1 MASISGL
8 TPHDVSI
15 IKARLLQGEF
25 QHHIAADY
33 GLNQGRICEIA
44 KGKRFAHVLPATLSS
59 RGQQFRLTDPTK
71 HRRK

>member
-59 RGQQFRLTDPTK
+59 DQGGACYVG
-71 HRRK
+71 

>member
-15 IKARLLQGEF
+15 IKARLLRGEF
-25 QHHIAADY
+25 EHRIAADY

-44 KGKRFAHVLPATLSS
+44 KGKRFAHVLPATHSS
-59 RGQQFRLTDPTK
+59 DQEGSCYVG
-71 HRRK
+71 

>member
-25 QHHIAADY
+25 QHRIAADY
-33 GLNQGRICEIA
+33 DLNQGRICEIA
-44 KGKRFAHVLPATLSS
+44 KGKRFAHIRPAALSDAQ
-59 RGQQFRLTDPTK
+59 RGAS
-71 HRRK
+71 HVW